1 MPSIFT
7 PEDAFLSHRN
17 NILQKKRIAPDEIRR
32 NICTEIEDRYNTYL
46 TSIQDSDVLA
56 GKLALSVEAVGA
68 YLDFA
73 KTVEKQNSFFNWRSD
88 YASSILPEYL
98 YRILGISLKGVGI
111 SPLFSTR
118 DSIVEVSLSGVAGGG
133 WDVRRKNQDLCIG
146 LRRER
151 IAREEGDESFVVPLI
166 AMEVKTN
173 IDINKLNGLD
183 FSAERMKRTFPAA
196 RYFLVTETIDFSLSA
211 NYSSGSIDEIYVL
224 RKQMRSQARRE
235 EKPLEHDVFSQLQA
249 DVITLMKKASESM
262 GHVYERLERGR
273 LINAG

>member
-17 NILQKKRIAPDEIRR
+17 NILQKKRIAPTAELQI
-32 NICTEIEDRYNTYL
+32 ICTEIDRRYNLYL
-46 TSIQDSDVLA
+46 TSIRDGEVLA
-56 GKLALSVEAVGA
+56 GNLAPSVEAVGT

-73 KTVEKQNSFFNWRSD
+73 KAVEKEYPFFNWRSD

-111 SPLFSTR
+111 TPLFSTR
-118 DSIVEVSLSGVAGGG
+118 DSIVEVSLSGGAGGG

-151 IAREEGDESFVVPLI
+151 IARDEDDEVFVVPLI
-166 AMEVKTN
+166 AIEVKTN

-211 NYSSGSIDEIYVL
+211 NYSSGSIDEIYAL
-224 RKQMRSQARRE
+224 RKQMRSQARRVK
-235 EKPLEHDVFSQLQA
+235 KPLEYDVFEQLRA
-249 DVITLMKKASESM
+249 DILIMMKKASESV
-262 GHVYERLERGR
+262 GHVYERLEHGR
-273 LINAG
+273 LINVG